1 MFCLSLTADT
11 VITGSRKV
19 ADCPPPTAQYRQ
31 SCFQSKPKH
40 LPSSPG
46 GAWWRGQGQ
55 GCNELWA
62 ALALLEVRMFCLRSA
77 AEI

>member
-19 ADCPPPTAQYRQ
+19 ADCPPPPAQYRQ

-62 ALALLEVRMFCLRSA
+62 ALEH
-77 AEI
+77 